1 MNNFA
6 KFLSVNGLKRKEI
19 ASFLGV
25 SGAFISQLTSGDRPI
40 PAEKLAL
47 ILSNAYGWD
56 TSMLTPLTDKS
67 IVLDPQDYP
76 LSGLDATRYQ
86 KEITPELIRSAVEKA
101 LSPDEKFLIG
111 YLERKIENQD
121 TLIRELYQK
130 IGMLEAKLELTRKG

>member
-6 KFLSVNGLKRKEI
+6 KFLSINGLKRKEI

-40 PAEKLAL
+40 PAEKLAQ
-47 ILSNAYGWD
+47 ILNNAYGWD
-56 TSMLTPLTDKS
+56 ISMLTPLTNES
-67 IVLDPQDYP
+67 VVLDTQFYP
-76 LSGLDATRYQ
+76 LSGLDSVRPQ

-111 YLERKIENQD
+111 YLERKIE
-121 TLIRELYQK
+121 
-130 IGMLEAKLELTRKG
+130 IGRAHV